1 LTSGKISNA
10 LVDEGVTTIVGDP
23 MEKAA
28 LDSLG
33 WAIEDNGIV
42 RALTQAEKDAV
53 VEKEKLKKEG
63 ILANIKAKAAQNGT
77 ASGGGKEKKSGQPQ
91 TFHLKIER
99 RFQFSSALKRMS
111 TIAVI
116 PQQVKSSR
124 RTLVSVKGAPE
135 TIRTMLKAGTVP
147 GWYEHVYKDL
157 MRKGGRVLALAS
169 KEETWNKDQILK
181 VSREDVECNLT
192 FRGFLLFSC
201 PLKPDAV
208 STLKMIGDASHRV
221 CFLISIGV

>member
-1 LTSGKISNA
+1 
-10 LVDEGVTTIVGDP
+10 

-28 LDSLG
+28 LDALG

-42 RALTQAEKDAV
+42 RALSQAEKDEL

-63 ILANIKAKAAQNGT
+63 ILATIKAKAAQNGSAT
-77 ASGGGKEKKSGQPQ
+77 GGKEKKHGSTPQ

-99 RFQFSSALKRMS
+99 RFQFSSSLKRMS

-116 PQQVKSSR
+116 PQQPGSNR
-124 RTLVSVKGAPE
+124 RVLVSVKGAPE
-135 TIRTMLKAGTVP
+135 TIRTMLKGGTIP
-147 GWYEHVYKDL
+147 PWYDNVYKDL

-169 KEETWNKDQILK
+169 KEETWNKDQTLK
-181 VSREDVECNLT
+181 VGREAVECNLD

-201 PLKPDAV
+201 PLKPDAIE
-208 STLKMIGDASHRV
+208 TLKMIGDASHRV
-221 CFLISIGV
+221 SIVKWVMCFFTEPLVVCDDHG

>member
-1 LTSGKISNA
+1 
-10 LVDEGVTTIVGDP
+10 

-33 WAIEDNGIV
+33 RSIEENGIV
-42 RALTQAEKDAV
+42 RALSQAEKNAL

-63 ILANIKAKAAQNGT
+63 ILANIKAKSNTTTQNGSAT
-77 ASGGGKEKKSGQPQ
+77 YGKEKKPGSINQ

-111 TIAVI
+111 TIAVV
-116 PQQVKSSR
+116 PQQPGSPR
-124 RTLVSVKGAPE
+124 RILISVKGALE

-147 GWYEHVYKDL
+147 SWYDDVYKNL
-157 MRKGGRVLALAS
+157 MRNGGRVLALAGR
-169 KEETWNKDQILK
+169 EENWNKDRILK
-181 VSREDVECNLT
+181 VSREDVERDLE
-192 FRGFLLFSC
+192 FKGFLLFSC

-208 STLKMIGDASHRV
+208 ETLKMIGDASHRV
-221 CFLISIGV
+221 SLLIAIQRSLQLTNCYV

>member
-1 LTSGKISNA
+1 MS
-10 LVDEGVTTIVGDP
+10 VDEGTVTIVGDP

-33 WAIEDNGIV
+33 WSIENNGFV
-42 RALTQAEKDAV
+42 RALSHAEKDAIK
-53 VEKEKLKKEG
+53 EKEKLKKEG
-63 ILANIKAKAAQNGT
+63 ILANIKAKVNSAAQNGSAT
-77 ASGGGKEKKSGQPQ
+77 HGGKEKKGGPTQ

-116 PQQVKSSR
+116 PQQPASAR
-124 RTLVSVKGAPE
+124 RTLISVKGAPE
-135 TIRTMLKAGTVP
+135 TIRAMLKEGTVP
-147 GWYEHVYKDL
+147 SWYEVVYKDL

-169 KEETWNKDQILK
+169 REENWSKDQILK
-181 VSREDVECNLT
+181 VSREDVECNLE
-192 FRGFLLFSC
+192 FKGFLLFSC

-208 STLKMIGDASHRV
+208 ETLKMIGDASHRV
-221 CFLISIGV
+221 S